1 MFLAESF
8 KGTFCSLC
16 LIHIKLTSEYC
27 FFYKILEV
35 LFRGYNYLKCY
46 WIQLHIIFFENHKN
60 LKSKTL
66 KLWIKNISLYIVLQI
81 FTSKFNG
88 KVVEFMSKEEQL
100 INFLKNR
107 AEVMAVTM
115 YIQVVF
121 RPMRNLFFLSKKIF
135 SQQFK
140 QLNFD

>member
-1 MFLAESF
+1 
-8 KGTFCSLC
+8 
-16 LIHIKLTSEYC
+16 
-27 FFYKILEV
+27 
-35 LFRGYNYLKCY
+35 
-46 WIQLHIIFFENHKN
+46 
-60 LKSKTL
+60 
-66 KLWIKNISLYIVLQI
+66 
-81 FTSKFNG
+81 
-88 KVVEFMSKEEQL
+88 MSKEEQL